1 MIKYFNVILIC
12 LSFYITS
19 CEKNPISI
27 QNHKDDEQILFIR
40 NIGSKYSQICTL
52 KPDGSE
58 LDIISQT
65 EFGYNNIGYQ
75 EARWSPDKSKIV
87 VVGGPQSSP
96 DIWPLWL
103 MNMNGDFIQKL
114 ANNGMDPVWT
124 NDNQI
129 LYHKPRGYSISTC
142 QDIFFINIQ
151 TYEELKA
158 YNQTDSLSIRI
169 FGYFTTDN
177 SYAAYL
183 SDESLNVEHVISRF
197 QINYVSRYTILYNY
211 GTYRGVKPKL
221 SPDEEKIIFTQGIYQ
236 NNDLY
241 SLDIITN
248 NIVNITNDPGEY
260 HSLAWSPDGQ
270 RIAFSKENSSL
281 SGEFKYTC
289 DIFIFDLTADTC
301 INLTGSYSDSISCHV
316 MDWK

>member
-1 MIKYFNVILIC
+1 MIKYLNVILIC
-12 LSFYITS
+12 LSFFIVS
-19 CEKNPISI
+19 CEKNPINN

-40 NIGSKYSQICTL
+40 NIGSEYSQICIL
-52 KPDGSE
+52 KPDGSD

-87 VVGGPQSSP
+87 IVGGPQSSL

-103 MNMNGDFIQKL
+103 IDIDGNSAQNLCANGVSPIWRNSNEIIYK
-114 ANNGMDPVWT
+114 
-124 NDNQI
+124 
-129 LYHKPRGYSISTC
+129 KPRGYTIDTQKDLYKINIEGNKEFLIFESSDTLSISFT
-142 QDIFFINIQ
+142 DIN
-151 TYEELKA
+151 KA
-158 YNQTDSLSIRI
+158 GDTA
-169 FGYFTTDN
+169 FGYLWRISQNSLLAKFTID
-177 SYAAYL
+177 
-183 SDESLNVEHVISRF
+183 DIS
-197 QINYVSRYTILYNY
+197 NYTILSYED
-211 GTYRGVKPKL
+211 TYLGIKPKL
-221 SPDEEKIIFTQGIYQ
+221 SPDEKKIIFAQGIYQ
-236 NNDLY
+236 NNNLY
-241 SLDIITN
+241 SLDIMTN
-248 NIVNITNDPGEY
+248 TIVNRTGNLGEY

-270 RIAFSKENSSL
+270 KIAFSKENSSL